1 MDYKHLKYTGG
12 VPAPIYSKTNQI
24 VDEDFNAGMQ
34 ARLRRQLLRKSVK
47 GVAPGVQLRATFDP
61 LTGKDVKDDEILRML
76 LDHSVL
82 IDREEL
88 SKYLNNFRSPVSGLV
103 SVTKFIEALEPEAY
117 DLVFPTSAPVAGAGV
132 NLVTIK
138 REDSLMDRDTD
149 PHMWE
154 GTWLHGKRQMPRQ
167 LEGPITLYNRI
178 GHRECSDQE
187 VRNCLRRALA
197 KRIAHD
203 SAQKTNLF
211 KMLRSIDSS
220 RDGKIG
226 PAQFNVF
233 LLKMGLKVE
242 AEGNLER
249 LWRTIASDA
258 NVVDIMDLA
267 DVLTSEFESI
277 PRKPRDKIRD
287 KFKFR

>member
-61 LTGKDVKDDEILRML
+61 LTGKDVQDDEILRML

-103 SVTKFIEALEPEAY
+103 SVTKFVEALEPEAY
-117 DLVFPTSAPVAGAGV
+117 DLVFPTSAPVAGAGL

-154 GTWLHGKRQMPRQ
+154 GTWLHGK
-167 LEGPITLYNRI
+167 
-178 GHRECSDQE
+178 
-187 VRNCLRRALA
+187 
-197 KRIAHD
+197 
-203 SAQKTNLF
+203 
-211 KMLRSIDSS
+211 
-220 RDGKIG
+220 
-226 PAQFNVF
+226 
-233 LLKMGLKVE
+233 
-242 AEGNLER
+242 
-249 LWRTIASDA
+249 
-258 NVVDIMDLA
+258 
-267 DVLTSEFESI
+267 
-277 PRKPRDKIRD
+277 
-287 KFKFR
+287 